1 MAGLLGSKLMFPK
14 RDKHYPNRSGQTSLD
29 IHSNNKFRQTCYKD
43 LFRAQYALAT
53 LPYAPLHEHASRGA
67 TELLVK
73 HSRNLAAAALEDAAS
88 AEEPFV
94 RVCREVLKGK
104 QRGCGARKRK
114 PSAKIF
120 ESINKML
127 GQIVLQK
134 QS

>member
-1 MAGLLGSKLMFPK
+1 M
-14 RDKHYPNRSGQTSLD
+14 
-29 IHSNNKFRQTCYKD
+29 
-43 LFRAQYALAT
+43 
-53 LPYAPLHEHASRGA
+53 
-67 TELLVK
+67 K
-73 HSRNLAAAALEDAAS
+73 HSRNLTAAALEDAAS

-104 QRGCGARKRK
+104 RAGCGVRKRK

>member
-1 MAGLLGSKLMFPK
+1 M
-14 RDKHYPNRSGQTSLD
+14 
-29 IHSNNKFRQTCYKD
+29 
-43 LFRAQYALAT
+43 T
-53 LPYAPLHEHASRGA
+53 LTDAPLHDHASQRA
-67 TELLVK
+67 AELLVK
-73 HSRNLAAAALEDAAS
+73 HSRNLTAALEDAAS

-94 RVCREVLKGK
+94 RVCREVLGK
-104 QRGCGARKRK
+104 RGCVRKRK

>member
-1 MAGLLGSKLMFPK
+1 MVLEVLEVESWQAILEETK
-14 RDKHYPNRSGQTSLD
+14 RATTKKCFSQL
-29 IHSNNKFRQTCYKD
+29 
-43 LFRAQYALAT
+43 YAWIT
-53 LPYAPLHEHASRGA
+53 LAPLHDHASRRA
-67 TELLVK
+67 AELLVK
-73 HSRNLAAAALEDAAS
+73 HSRNLAAALEDAAS

-104 QRGCGARKRK
+104 RGCGVRKRK